1 MSFLTLDGVGRRFG
15 AVQALKGISLSVEK
29 GELRAIIGPNGA
41 GKTTLFNLISGYF
54 PPSEGSIKFDG
65 QPILAVSPNALVRRG
80 IIRTFQITQVFLSL
94 SVYENLR
101 VAVETAMG
109 LQLRPWISRN
119 VRNQVEAKVEELAA
133 ITRIG
138 PKMDRIVGEMSHGDQ
153 RVVEVGIALSRHPK
167 LLLLDEPT
175 AGMGDEETNHMT
187 DLIRRLNKEQGIT
200 ILFVE
205 HDMAIVF
212 GIADRI
218 TVLDNGTMLA
228 EGTAREISENPACN
242 RPISAMRWR
251 RTRHERGSGNRWCAH
266 LLRQEPYSAR
276 RVAEGGGGR
285 AGGAAG
291 PQWRWQNHHHAQRDE
306 PHAAKSRQC
315 ETVRA

>member
-54 PPSEGSIKFDG
+54 PPSEGSIQFDG

-187 DLIRRLNKEQGIT
+187 DLIRRLNKDQGIT

-228 EGTAREISENPACN
+228 EGTAREISENP
-242 RPISAMRWR
+242 RVQSAYL
-251 RTRHERGSGNRWCAH
+251 GNA
-266 LLRQEPYSAR
+266 LE
-276 RVAEGGGGR
+276 EN
-285 AGGAAG
+285 AA
-291 PQWRWQNHHHAQRDE
+291 
-306 PHAAKSRQC
+306 
-315 ETVRA
+315 